1 MRGYCKISKDGG
13 KSTNKAG
20 LIVRSR
26 RPKGN
31 GFMFESAMPIREGS
45 SRAADHFERVMRVR
59 SVQLVAFLLM
69 LPHDAF
75 ASGARNILSS

>member
-1 MRGYCKISKDGG
+1 MLTHFISMEICTSYIFYRNCEQG
-13 KSTNKAG
+13 
-20 LIVRSR
+20 I
-26 RPKGN
+26 
-31 GFMFESAMPIREGS
+31 GFFRLSPFESAMPIREGS

>member
-1 MRGYCKISKDGG
+1 
-13 KSTNKAG
+13 
-20 LIVRSR
+20 
-26 RPKGN
+26 
-31 GFMFESAMPIREGS
+31 MFESAMPIREGS